1 MKSPPGPRRP
11 AVATEGEFVLAEDEG
26 GAPAPSGKP
35 PNHGYDERPIPD
47 ALLAIFIGVLAT
59 VLVLGYLFLN
69 KLVAISQ
76 EDDCILGHRA
86 NCAATESPSAR

>member
-1 MKSPPGPRRP
+1 VSTK
-11 AVATEGEFVLAEDEG
+11 DEG

-35 PNHGYDERPIPD
+35 SNRDYDERPIPD
-47 ALLAIFIGVLAT
+47 ALLAVFIAVLAT

-86 NCAATESPSAR
+86 NCAATQSPPAR

>member
-1 MKSPPGPRRP
+1 VSAK
-11 AVATEGEFVLAEDEG
+11 DEG
-26 GAPAPSGKP
+26 DAPPTSKPSIR
-35 PNHGYDERPIPD
+35 GYDERPIPD

-86 NCAATESPSAR
+86 NCAATQSPPAR

>member
-1 MKSPPGPRRP
+1 
-11 AVATEGEFVLAEDEG
+11 
-26 GAPAPSGKP
+26 
-35 PNHGYDERPIPD
+35 
-47 ALLAIFIGVLAT
+47 